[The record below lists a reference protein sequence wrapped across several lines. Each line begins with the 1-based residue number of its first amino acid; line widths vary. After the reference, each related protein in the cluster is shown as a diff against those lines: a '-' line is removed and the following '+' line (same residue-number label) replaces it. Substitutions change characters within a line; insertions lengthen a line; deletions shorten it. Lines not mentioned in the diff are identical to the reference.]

1 MAKDWRNRIVGNGV
15 VAVDTL
21 MAHPQNARIHPK
33 NQRDALK
40 GAIDDIGFIRSVT
53 VTKDGVVVDGHLRVA
68 LALSE
73 GQTTIPVEIVD
84 LDEAETKE
92 ALLTLDPIAA
102 LAATDKEKLDALLHE
117 VQSGD
122 AAVQQMLAD
131 MAAKSGI
138 VPTSGDAWD
147 TAFDG
152 IPDEDKAPFQQM
164 TFTVHDSQV
173 EIINAALKKAKAA
186 GDFIDSENQNSNG
199 NALARICEAYT
210 A

>member
-1 MAKDWRNRIVGNGV
+1 MVE
-15 VAVDTL
+15 VDTL
-21 MAHPQNARIHPK
+21 MAHPANARIHPK

-53 VTKDGVVVDGHLRVA
+53 ITKDGTVVDGHLRVA

-73 GQTTIPVEIVD
+73 GQKTIPVEIVD

-122 AAVQQMLAD
+122 AAVQAMLSE
-131 MAAKSGI
+131 MAKDVDLYGASDDDGMREEVEEPVNEPDRWPVAI
-138 VPTSGDAWD
+138 VLNIQERRKWESIKRHIGAQD
-147 TAFDG
+147 
-152 IPDEDKAPFQQM
+152 DKAAFLRM
-164 TFTVHDSQV
+164 MEVFH
-173 EIINAALKKAKAA
+173 A
-186 GDFIDSENQNSNG
+186 
-199 NALARICEAYT
+199 
-210 A
+210 